1 MIYVMSEKFFVKNA
15 KKLAKPHDYFGLD
28 GANYSVIAGTSN
40 KEPIASRYNRF
51 HSVGSFCPET
61 RLYRYLRKMKN
72 DEEYNQDRYEKEVR
86 EFLRDKS
93 FISAV
98 RTALMAEISNYP
110 YALNI
115 FVVLP
120 NLVWKYLGDEI
131 TERIKNISKMEFE
144 FVYTQRDIKEK
155 GTKIL
160 SAELDTTQ
168 LKEIDHRIRK
178 IDKKYDLKFLLG
190 DDDD

>member
-1 MIYVMSEKFFVKNA
+1 M
-15 KKLAKPHDYFGLD
+15 
-28 GANYSVIAGTSN
+28 AG
-40 KEPIASRYNRF
+40 
-51 HSVGSFCPET
+51 
-61 RLYRYLRKMKN
+61 
-72 DEEYNQDRYEKEVR
+72 
-86 EFLRDKS
+86 
-93 FISAV
+93 
-98 RTALMAEISNYP
+98 ISNYP

-131 TERIKNISKMEFE
+131 TERIKKIAKMEFE

-155 GTKIL
+155 GMNIL
-160 SAELDTTQ
+160 SRELDTTQ